1 MRLIAADDKDAG
13 GGLLRWRLALQEF
26 NYTVI
31 HRSEVKNA
39 NADALSRMYL
49 ESDDPFEE
57 GPTSI
62 EPTPALNFL
71 MARDGGS
78 AIVKEWGDKEWNMYD
93 ELQDA
98 GTTWWRQHDSTWQD
112 PDRLFCSME
121 TSAQQEEGSEGPEA
135 IERGGSKSHD
145 SFLCSNLF
153 FPDIHC

>member
-31 HRSEVKNA
+31 HRSGVKNA

-62 EPTPALNFL
+62 DPTPALNFL

-78 AIVKEWGDKEWNMYD
+78 AIVKKWGEREWNMYD

-98 GTTWWRQHDSTWQD
+98 GIKRRRARPCRRAIPPGHLQGFAAMLWKLNILTKSE
-112 PDRLFCSME
+112 SM
-121 TSAQQEEGSEGPEA
+121 
-135 IERGGSKSHD
+135 SKSYT
-145 SFLCSNLF
+145 SRPPPGL
-153 FPDIHC
+153 P